1 MQPGKSTLLA
11 PISREL
17 LIEDEDTNPS
27 LTPPSSMCP
36 PEARADG
43 RRELVRRIET
53 VRDALGETAV
63 WARQLALPVTAKRL
77 AAEWVRLDELVGL
90 AKEDAR

>member
-1 MQPGKSTLLA
+1 MLPAKTTLLA

-17 LIEDEDTNPS
+17 LGDDEDDPS
-27 LTPPSSMCP
+27 LTPPVLMCP
-36 PEARADG
+36 PEIRQDG
-43 RRELVRRIET
+43 HRELVRRLEV
-53 VRDALGETAV
+53 VRNALAETAV

-77 AAEWVRLDELVGL
+77 AAEWVRLEELVGL